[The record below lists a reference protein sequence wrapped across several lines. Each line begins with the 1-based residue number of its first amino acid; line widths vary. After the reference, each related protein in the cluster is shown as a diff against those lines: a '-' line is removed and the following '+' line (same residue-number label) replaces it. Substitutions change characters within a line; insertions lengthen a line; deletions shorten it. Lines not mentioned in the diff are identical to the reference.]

1 MLMHSEDQNQHTS
14 FLSLIS
20 PRDVRVS
27 TRAVRGGRAARAD
40 GFRDAQRRLFFSFLL
55 FFLLTRAET
64 RGRALTDTDTH

>member
-27 TRAVRGGRAARAD
+27 TRAVRGGRAARARTV
-40 GFRDAQRRLFFSFLL
+40 FATRRGLFFSFLF
-55 FFLLTRAET
+55 FFL
-64 RGRALTDTDTH
+64 